1 MKNIFTIFLTDF
13 KRIKTNVVAV
23 VIILGLIIVP
33 ALYAWFNILSNWDPY
48 GEESTSKIKVA
59 IASDDEGAQIEG
71 IYFNMG
77 DEVVSALESNNSI
90 GWVFTDTT
98 EAAIEGVYSGDYY
111 AALVIPSE
119 FTGDLISFLSEDVKH
134 PEITYYENEKKNAIA
149 PKITSKAKTTVQQQ
163 VNATLVSTL
172 SQVMTKAVGTV
183 MDTDEMATLGITEAD
198 TIVDVIIK
206 QLRSAINQVDTFEA
220 LVDSFILVVDS
231 LNETAD
237 AAENAETI
245 DNTVGWGQSTLSGVQ
260 GSLNT
265 GIVGQTSIARSL
277 SASLASIQSLLTLV
291 SETYEDAKG
300 DLEAFNN
307 SLQTM
312 GINLHETKSLM
323 TDMKT
328 NLEETVEELEAL
340 QEDESYQMLMEIMT
354 ADPEAV
360 GDFMASPVEIETN
373 RIFPVENYGSAMASF
388 YTVLAIWVESL
399 FLVAIIHVGVHPID
413 GLKNV
418 RAEHKYVG
426 RYITFFLVGQVNAIL
441 TVLGNLYFCS
451 IQCVEPLKL
460 WFAGATASLVFTLL
474 IYSLTFAFGNIGEA
488 AAVIIMVIQVAGAG
502 GTFPKEVLP
511 DIFQKIY
518 SLLPFPYAMDAMKE
532 AVGGLY
538 GSYYWEC
545 IGHLL
550 LYIPVSVIIGL
561 VLGKPFEKMNDLIE
575 ENKEGSGLML

>member
-1 MKNIFTIFLTDF
+1 
-13 KRIKTNVVAV
+13 
-23 VIILGLIIVP
+23 
-33 ALYAWFNILSNWDPY
+33 
-48 GEESTSKIKVA
+48 
-59 IASDDEGAQIEG
+59 
-71 IYFNMG
+71 
-77 DEVVSALESNNSI
+77 
-90 GWVFTDTT
+90 
-98 EAAIEGVYSGDYY
+98 
-111 AALVIPSE
+111 
-119 FTGDLISFLSEDVKH
+119 
-134 PEITYYENEKKNAIA
+134 
-149 PKITSKAKTTVQQQ
+149 
-163 VNATLVSTL
+163 
-172 SQVMTKAVGTV
+172 
-183 MDTDEMATLGITEAD
+183 
-198 TIVDVIIK
+198 
-206 QLRSAINQVDTFEA
+206 
-220 LVDSFILVVDS
+220 
-231 LNETAD
+231 
-237 AAENAETI
+237 
-245 DNTVGWGQSTLSGVQ
+245 
-260 GSLNT
+260 
-265 GIVGQTSIARSL
+265 
-277 SASLASIQSLLTLV
+277 
-291 SETYEDAKG
+291 
-300 DLEAFNN
+300 
-307 SLQTM
+307 
-312 GINLHETKSLM
+312 
-323 TDMKT
+323 
-328 NLEETVEELEAL
+328 
-340 QEDESYQMLMEIMT
+340 
-354 ADPEAV
+354 
-360 GDFMASPVEIETN
+360 
-373 RIFPVENYGSAMASF
+373 MASF

>member
-1 MKNIFTIFLTDF
+1 MKNILTIFLTDF

-48 GEESTSKIKVA
+48 GEESTAKIKVA
-59 IASDDEGAQIEG
+59 IASDDEGAELEG

-77 DEVVSALESNNSI
+77 TEVVSALESNHTI

-98 EAAIEGVYSGDYY
+98 AEAQEGVYSGEYY
-111 AALVIPSE
+111 AALVIPE
-119 FTGDLISFLSEDVKH
+119 GFTQDLVSFLTEEVRH
-134 PEITYYENEKKNAIA
+134 PEILYYENEKKNAIA
-149 PKITSKAKTTVQQQ
+149 PKITSKAKTAVQQQ

-172 SQVMTKAVGTV
+172 SEVMTKAVGTI
-183 MDTDEMATLGITEAD
+183 MDTDEMEELGITQAD
-198 TIVDVIIK
+198 TIVDVLIK
-206 QLRSAINQVDTFEA
+206 ELQSAKSKAETFEL
-220 LVDSFILVVDS
+220 LVDSFIQVVDS
-231 LNETAD
+231 LNETAQ
-237 AAENAETI
+237 AAENTETV
-245 DNTVGWGQSTLSGVQ
+245 DNTVGWGQSTFSGVQ

-265 GIVGQTSIARSL
+265 GVVGQTSIARSL

-300 DLEAFNN
+300 DLEAFNH
-307 SLQTM
+307 SLQMM
-312 GINLHETKSLM
+312 GINLHETKSLIV
-323 TDMKT
+323 DMET
-328 NLEETVEELEAL
+328 NLQETIDELETL
-340 QEDESYQMLMEIMT
+340 QADDSYQMLMEIMT

-360 GDFMASPVEIETN
+360 GEFMSAPVEIVTN
-373 RIFPVENYGSAMASF
+373 RVFPVENYGSAMSSF

-399 FLVAIIHVGVHPID
+399 FLVAIIHVTVHPID
-413 GLKNV
+413 GLTDV
-418 RAEHKYVG
+418 HTEHKYVG
-426 RYITFFLVGQVNAIL
+426 RYLTFFLVGQLNAIL
-441 TVLGNLYFCS
+441 TVLGNLYFCE

-460 WFAGATASLVFTLL
+460 WFAGAMASFVFTLL

-488 AAVIIMVIQVAGAG
+488 AAVIVMVIQVAGAG

-511 DIFQKIY
+511 EIFQDIY
-518 SLLPFPYAMDAMKE
+518 HLLPFPYAMDAMKE

-575 ENKEGSGLML
+575 ENKESSGLML